1 MPLRIADV
9 SAEAILLAGGAR
21 AILLQ
26 IANPGVGRGVAEH
39 SDFANR
45 PLDRL
50 RATLTYLYVTV
61 YGTPAEAAEVARRVG
76 AAHRPVAGATDPGLQ
91 LWVAATL
98 YETALQ
104 IHELVYGPLGDE
116 DGESLLADYAVVG
129 TALGVPRDMWPRDRS
144 AFATYWQH
152 ELDGLRVDAAA
163 ARVANDLLS
172 PRRGPLWLKVAMPTA
187 RAVTAGLLDEP
198 LRAAYGLRFNQRR
211 YARLVSVARAV
222 YPRLPARVRHAPM
235 HHYLRT
241 FRRSRL
247 SERD

>member
-1 MPLRIADV
+1 MGLRIQDV

-50 RATLTYLYVTV
+50 RGTLTYLYVTV

-76 AAHRPVAGATDPGLQ
+76 AAHRPVPGATDSGLQ

-98 YETALQ
+98 YDTAMQ
-104 IHELVYGPLGDE
+104 VRELVYGPLGD
-116 DGESLLADYAVVG
+116 DDAESLLADYAVVG
-129 TALGVPRDMWPRDRS
+129 TALGVPRAMWPADLA
-144 AFATYWQH
+144 AFAAYWSQQLA
-152 ELDGLRVDAAA
+152 ELRVDAAA
-163 ARVANDLLS
+163 QRVARELLH

-187 RAVTAGLLDEP
+187 RLVTAGLLDETM
-198 LRAAYGLRFNQRR
+198 RTAYELPFNQRR
-211 YARLVSVARAV
+211 YERLLRVVRAV
-222 YPRLPARVRHAPM
+222 YPRLPRWIRHAPM
-235 HHYLRT
+235 RHYLRE
-241 FRRSRL
+241 FRGS
-247 SERD
+247 SS

>member
-1 MPLRIADV
+1 MALRIADV

-26 IANPGVGRGVAEH
+26 IANPSVGRGVAEH

-76 AAHRPVAGATDPGLQ
+76 GAHRPVPGATDPGLQ

-98 YETALQ
+98 YDTAMQ
-104 IHELVYGPLGDE
+104 VSELVYGPLDDE
-116 DGESLLADYAVVG
+116 NAESLLADYAVVG
-129 TALGVPRDMWPRDRS
+129 TALGVPRALWPAYLA
-144 AFATYWQH
+144 AFAAYWQR

-163 ARVANDLLS
+163 QRVARELLH
-172 PRRGPLWLKVAMPTA
+172 PRRGPLWLKVSMPTV
-187 RAVTAGLLDEP
+187 RTVTAGLLDESLRTAYDLP
-198 LRAAYGLRFNQRR
+198 LDARRFE
-211 YARLVSVARAV
+211 RLVRVARSV
-222 YPRLPARVRHAPM
+222 YPRLPQWIRHAPKR
-235 HHYLRT
+235 HYLKA
-241 FRRSRL
+241 FRL
-247 SERD
+247 AQ